1 MIFHTIVWYKLR
13 MDLRGLTDKILHEKT
28 QALVKSEREVTLQVL
43 QHLREVE
50 RRSLFATLSY
60 SSLFE
65 YAVKELKYSESAA
78 LRRIS
83 SMRLLRELPELEK
96 KVGSGSLALSTLSQA
111 QSFFRQEK
119 TQVAEKREI
128 LSTLENK
135 SAREVERELLSR
147 SSEPEKL
154 VKERVRVVS
163 ATHTELKFLVEE
175 DFMSEVQ
182 ELRALLSHR
191 LPNASLKELIAY
203 ALKQTLKELRPK
215 EPKEKV
221 VVKNQSIAPTLEA
234 KRVAVQ
240 QVPTPPTSELK
251 NTRYIQAEVKRQVWK
266 RDQGQ
271 CSFKC
276 QGRRCEAKHFLEFD
290 HIKPFALGG
299 EATVENL
306 RLRCRTHNQ
315 WAALKIFGA
324 KKISQYVPR
333 LK

>member
-1 MIFHTIVWYKLR
+1 
-13 MDLRGLTDKILHEKT
+13 MDLRSLTDKSLHEKT
-28 QALVKSEREVTLQVL
+28 QALVKNEREITLQVL

-96 KVGSGSLALSTLSQA
+96 KVESGALPLSTLSQA

-119 TQVAEKREI
+119 TQNLEKIEI

-135 SAREVERELLSR
+135 SAREVERELVSR

-154 VKERVRVVS
+154 VKEKLRAVS
-163 ATHTELKFLVEE
+163 ATHTEVKFLVEE
-175 DFMSEVQ
+175 EFISELE
-182 ELRALLSHR
+182 ELKAMLSHKM
-191 LPNASLKELIAY
+191 PNASLKELMAF

-215 EPKEKV
+215 EPKEKNSV
-221 VVKNQSIAPTLEA
+221 DKQPA
-234 KRVAVQ
+234 
-240 QVPTPPTSELK
+240 PPTSEAKQSSPQQQPTPPALVVK
-251 NTRYIQAEVKRQVWK
+251 NTRYIPVEVKRQVWK

-271 CSFKC
+271 CSFNCGGK
-276 QGRRCEAKHFLEFD
+276 RCGAKHFLEFD

-299 EATVENL
+299 EATAENL

-315 WAALKIFGA
+315 LAAVGNYGA
-324 KKISQYVPR
+324 KKISQYLSR
-333 LK
+333 IR